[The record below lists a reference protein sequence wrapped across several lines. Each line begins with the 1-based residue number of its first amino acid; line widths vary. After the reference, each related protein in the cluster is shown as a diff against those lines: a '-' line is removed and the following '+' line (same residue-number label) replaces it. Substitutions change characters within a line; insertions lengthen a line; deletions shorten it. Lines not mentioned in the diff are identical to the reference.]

1 MIIVMQTN
9 SSPSFPG
16 SFRLDGRV
24 ALVTGATKG
33 MGRAIATLL
42 FQAGAK
48 VAITGRNR
56 ADAEQAAAEIGAGV
70 LGLPAD
76 VSQPET
82 LQPLVTETEQKL
94 GPIDVLVGNAAMEP
108 PLGPL
113 AGVDADLFD
122 RTMQANVRNQ
132 HLLVQLISPG
142 MIARGRGSI
151 IFTSSVTA
159 MRGST
164 VLGAYATSKAALEQ
178 LVRNLAVE
186 LGPHHI
192 RVNSIAPSLVRTVFS
207 QALWQDPEAE
217 KKVVARFP
225 LGRIGE
231 PGDVAGPALL
241 LASDAGYFIT
251 GQVIRVDGGAS
262 IS

>member
-9 SSPSFPG
+9 SSVSFPA

-48 VAITGRNR
+48 VAVTSRSR
-56 ADAEQAAAEIGAGV
+56 AEAEKAAAEIGSGV

-76 VSQPET
+76 MTQGET
-82 LQPLVTETEQKL
+82 LRPLVAEVEQKL

-108 PLGPL
+108 PPGPL
-113 AGVDADLFD
+113 SGVDAALFD
-122 RTMQANVRNQ
+122 RTMEANVRNQ
-132 HLLVQLISPG
+132 HLLVQLVAPG
-142 MIARGRGSI
+142 MAARRHGSI
-151 IFTSSVTA
+151 VFTSSITA

-164 VLGAYATSKAALEQ
+164 VLGAYAASKAALEQ

-186 LGPHHI
+186 LGPHQV
-192 RVNSIAPSLVRTVFS
+192 RVNAIAPGLVRTTFS
-207 QALWQDPEAE
+207 QLLWENPEAE

-225 LGRIGE
+225 MGRIGE
-231 PGDVAGPALL
+231 AGDVAGPALL
-241 LASDAGYFIT
+241 LASDAGGFIT
-251 GQVIRVDGGAS
+251 GQVIHVDGGAS